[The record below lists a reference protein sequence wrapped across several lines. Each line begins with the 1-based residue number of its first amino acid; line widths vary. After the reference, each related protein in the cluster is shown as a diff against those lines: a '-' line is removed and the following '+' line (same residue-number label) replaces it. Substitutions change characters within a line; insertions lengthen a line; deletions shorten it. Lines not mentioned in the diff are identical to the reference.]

1 VMCLFAV
8 MIIFLFA
15 NILSQR
21 YEMNF
26 NFKYFYTMGFLEMS
40 LIDFQKLKLKFS
52 QF

>member
-40 LIDFQKLKLKFS
+40 LINIAIHFNI
-52 QF
+52 